1 MSASTAPGACWGC
14 GVCPDAGKSFQF
26 CSKCRDLK
34 LAPSFFCGKDCLT
47 KNWPRHKAWHL
58 VQSDLS
64 AKRANVNALSQ
75 AVTAQQQR
83 TLNDAKLAA
92 LSQVTNPELRQRIAD
107 AKAAVDGSKRPAGKA
122 PVKAP
127 VVDPFVAELAE
138 AEKFRQARE
147 LDKALACLKRAALHR
162 PADPRPP
169 FQMCMLQT
177 AMGDVVGACD
187 SALRCVHIAPG
198 GHLGVLPSELT
209 KLGGPKVPRGVYPQ
223 IGLRAAVMAF
233 DLLIRPPCDGVARP
247 AWWEDGCL
255 LAMSERALGDTPDSP
270 YALSVRAHALLGVTE
285 VTGAMEGGVVRPR
298 GWALGHRSAA
308 QLREAAGLLKRQ
320 ATLEPPGSAA
330 AVHSLRRASAAL
342 EAAHALEADAAATA
356 GAAQPATTP
365 ASAPSPT
372 REAGRGAGAGGDA
385 PAERSAKLA
394 ARRSA
399 LEEQVAALERQLA
412 DVRSAPPAKTK
423 AKAKAGASSPMKSHM
438 PELS

>member
-162 PADPRPP
+162 PDDPRPP

-233 DLLIRPPCDGVARP
+233 DLLIRPPCDGVAGAPLPLPRLQCGALPHPGP
-247 AWWEDGCL
+247 AG
-255 LAMSERALGDTPDSP
+255 
-270 YALSVRAHALLGVTE
+270 
-285 VTGAMEGGVVRPR
+285 
-298 GWALGHRSAA
+298 
-308 QLREAAGLLKRQ
+308 
-320 ATLEPPGSAA
+320 
-330 AVHSLRRASAAL
+330 
-342 EAAHALEADAAATA
+342 AAATRLA
-356 GAAQPATTP
+356 PTWRRRVLPAMRLVRLGLRPAQP
-365 ASAPSPT
+365 
-372 REAGRGAGAGGDA
+372 DA
-385 PAERSAKLA
+385 VQPGL
-394 ARRSA
+394 
-399 LEEQVAALERQLA
+399 
-412 DVRSAPPAKTK
+412 APPLRANREC
-423 AKAKAGASSPMKSHM
+423 AVNMRA
-438 PELS
+438 